1 MADDEDRKR
10 TVELG
15 KPGPHEAKTV
25 MDLSSL
31 PILVEE
37 VRGLRKDGIE
47 RGNVVKTLESAIK
60 TLESGVRSALMQIQ
74 QYYELFGGKIRAVE
88 GRLDSNELRVA
99 TWEAQLAE
107 LKRQLEARLVDLEK
121 QAGEVRNRLAN
132 LSDTKLGV
140 SVLPG
145 VEAKI
150 SLSEEQMAQK
160 LLEEAG
166 IHAAN
171 LAAETAARETAAAE
185 TDKRVDARI
194 APLETKMDTLL
205 TALHVQLPA
214 PAVQPSPDGSI
225 PPAAEEDKKKKQPKN
240 AIERQTRLTRIGVV
254 LVSIVGTGGF
264 LDKVGALDAL
274 GRLFARLWH

>member
-1 MADDEDRKR
+1 MPDDEDRKK
-10 TVELG
+10 TMDLG
-15 KPGPHEAKTV
+15 RPGPHEAKTV

-47 RGNVVKTLESAIK
+47 RGNVVKTLELAIK

-99 TWEAQLAE
+99 AWEAQLAE

-121 QAGEVRNRLAN
+121 QAVEVRNRLAN

-160 LLEEAG
+160 LLEEAET
-166 IHAAN
+166 HAAN
-171 LAAETAARETAAAE
+171 LAAETAAREAAAE
-185 TDKRVDARI
+185 ETDRRVDARI
-194 APLETKMDTLL
+194 APLETKIDTLL
-205 TALHVQLPA
+205 TVLHVQPPPPPA
-214 PAVQPSPDGSI
+214 ANPDGSI
-225 PPAAEEDKKKKQPKN
+225 RPAAEEDKKKKKPKN
-240 AIERQTRLTRIGVV
+240 AIERQTRLAQIGVG
-254 LVSIVGTGGF
+254 LVSIVGAGGF
-264 LDKVGALDAL
+264 LDKIGVLDAL
-274 GRLFARLWH
+274 GRFFAKLWH